1 MAMQGNG
8 AGKTPPAAEIR
19 SFRDLEV
26 WREGMELADA
36 CHGLTRSF
44 PDDERD
50 GLVKEIRAA
59 AGAVP
64 AAIARG
70 FSQEREVFLGALR
83 VAQGRLAAL
92 QTYLILALDLSMAP
106 AATIEPVRAQA
117 ERLAEMIRTLYRSLQ
132 DQ

>member
-1 MAMQGNG
+1 M
-8 AGKTPPAAEIR
+8 
-19 SFRDLEV
+19 
-26 WREGMELADA
+26 
-36 CHGLTRSF
+36 
-44 PDDERD
+44 
-50 GLVKEIRAA
+50 
-59 AGAVP
+59 P

-70 FSQEREVFLGALR
+70 FSQEGEIFLGALR